1 MKSGDIY
8 RLTEPIKTH
17 CYCGYV
23 LQPNE
28 YVEVVKVTSPNRVQV
43 IHNMEMIEGSVS
55 VGGSVHK
62 IRASSLRSRSVL
74 VEASKGDT

>member
-1 MKSGDIY
+1 MRPGDIY

-17 CYCGYV
+17 CLCGDI

-28 YVEVVKVTSPNRVQV
+28 YVEVVKQTSPNRVQV
-43 IHNMEMIEGSVS
+43 IHGMEMTAGSVR
-55 VGGSVHK
+55 GSLHK
-62 IRASSLRSRSVL
+62 IRVSSFRSRSVL